1 MRSVTAHNRNTNRNA
16 KGVLSFL
23 RFTFCMALFFSLS
36 SCTIGRY
43 VGEGEHVLHHTELDV
58 QMADSSEVTPEVRD
72 ALKRARNYYTQRPNS
87 KFLGVRWLPV
97 GKWVYCFATDTT
109 SNIWNNYFHR
119 IGQAPVVYDEERA
132 VQTTVQLQRLL
143 ESKGCF
149 GSTVDFDTI
158 SVKGRNLTL
167 AYRVHATR
175 RRIVDEVT
183 YMTDNPDVRR
193 LLDQW
198 QPSSPL
204 QAGQPYDQELIAA
217 ERNRIVANLRD
228 AGYYYASPQLVTF
241 RVDTTYSSSMLS
253 IDVLVDSRSLRVYH
267 INNIYVYPN
276 STAGLRSQPSAFDTL
291 IYTYPS
297 ATRRIDYQFVHDS
310 PMSIRP
316 QTISRA
322 LMLFPGMTYRPRYI
336 TNSYNSL
343 LALRNFKY
351 INIEF
356 VESPS
361 STDTLPLVDANVR
374 LINATQQRLSLAVEL
389 TNASPLGSQDSNYS
403 FISSGNLGVQTS
415 VEYQHKNIFGGAELL
430 RIKGSLL
437 LELPKN
443 IFSSSGSGFYDYFNS
458 LETSLEASL
467 DMPVFMLP
475 FSSRFLR
482 SGMRP
487 HTLFT
492 LGGSYQYRYY
502 FERVL
507 ANTSFGYTWQHS
519 RRASNQLLPVEM
531 TFVRMLDIDDAFA
544 ARIASTG
551 DLRLKYQ
558 YSSHFILDARYDYAY
573 SNQQYGTRKNFT
585 NIHATL
591 ESAGNLLAATAPVLG
606 ATADDN
612 GILQLLGV
620 PFAQYVRANL
630 ELTRY
635 IYFADRSTFV
645 ARLLLGIGIPY
656 GNSVSMPYEK
666 SSFGGGP
673 TTMRAWQLRHLGPG
687 SYSADDILER
697 VGDLQ
702 LVVNLEARF
711 PIAGILEGAAFT
723 DIGNVWLL
731 NPSDQYPGGEIQ
743 PANLARQI
751 AVGTGLG
758 LRFNLSIATLRLDF
772 AIPLLDPG
780 YSDTLRFRPPHWRF
794 NQIVTNFGINYPF

>member
-1 MRSVTAHNRNTNRNA
+1 MRRVTAHNRDTNRNA

-119 IGQAPVVYDEERA
+119 IGQATVVYDEERA

-297 ATRRIDYQFVHDS
+297 ATRRIDYQFVTPD
-310 PMSIRP
+310 
-316 QTISRA
+316 
-322 LMLFPGMTYRPRYI
+322 
-336 TNSYNSL
+336 
-343 LALRNFKY
+343 LR
-351 INIEF
+351 
-356 VESPS
+356 
-361 STDTLPLVDANVR
+361 
-374 LINATQQRLSLAVEL
+374 QRLQACSIYRE
-389 TNASPLGSQDSNYS
+389 Q
-403 FISSGNLGVQTS
+403 
-415 VEYQHKNIFGGAELL
+415 
-430 RIKGSLL
+430 R
-437 LELPKN
+437 
-443 IFSSSGSGFYDYFNS
+443 FSDH
-458 LETSLEASL
+458 A
-467 DMPVFMLP
+467 P
-475 FSSRFLR
+475 F
-482 SGMRP
+482 
-487 HTLFT
+487 T
-492 LGGSYQYRYY
+492 
-502 FERVL
+502 V
-507 ANTSFGYTWQHS
+507 
-519 RRASNQLLPVEM
+519 
-531 TFVRMLDIDDAFA
+531 
-544 ARIASTG
+544 
-551 DLRLKYQ
+551 
-558 YSSHFILDARYDYAY
+558 DYA
-573 SNQQYGTRKNFT
+573 
-585 NIHATL
+585 
-591 ESAGNLLAATAPVLG
+591 P
-606 ATADDN
+606 
-612 GILQLLGV
+612 
-620 PFAQYVRANL
+620 
-630 ELTRY
+630 
-635 IYFADRSTFV
+635 
-645 ARLLLGIGIPY
+645 
-656 GNSVSMPYEK
+656 
-666 SSFGGGP
+666 
-673 TTMRAWQLRHLGPG
+673 
-687 SYSADDILER
+687 
-697 VGDLQ
+697 
-702 LVVNLEARF
+702 
-711 PIAGILEGAAFT
+711 
-723 DIGNVWLL
+723 
-731 NPSDQYPGGEIQ
+731 
-743 PANLARQI
+743 
-751 AVGTGLG
+751 
-758 LRFNLSIATLRLDF
+758 
-772 AIPLLDPG
+772 
-780 YSDTLRFRPPHWRF
+780 
-794 NQIVTNFGINYPF
+794 

>member
-1 MRSVTAHNRNTNRNA
+1 MLAAT
-16 KGVLSFL
+16 VLM
-23 RFTFCMALFFSLS
+23 T

-43 VGEGEHVLHHTELDV
+43 VGDGEYVLHHAELDV

-87 KFLGVRWLPV
+87 KFLGVKWLPV

-119 IGQAPVVYDEERA
+119 LGQAPVIYDESRSEKT
-132 VQTTVQLQRLL
+132 VVQLQRLL

-149 GSTVDFDTI
+149 GSTVDFDTTSI
-158 SVKGRNLTL
+158 HGRNITIG
-167 AYRVHATR
+167 YHVRATQ
-175 RRIVDEVT
+175 RRIVDEVV
-183 YMTDNPDVRR
+183 YLTDNPDVRR

-198 QPSSPL
+198 QPDSPL
-204 QAGQPYDQELIAA
+204 QAGQPYDQELIAT
-217 ERNRIVANLRD
+217 ERSRIVSNLRES
-228 AGYYYASPQLVTF
+228 GYYYASPQLISF
-241 RVDTTYSSSMLS
+241 RVDTTYSSSLLS
-253 IDVLVDSRSLRVYH
+253 IEVLVDSRSLRVYH

-276 STAGLRSQPSAFDTL
+276 STAGLRTEPTAFDTL

-297 ATRRIDYQFVHDS
+297 ATRRIDYQFVHNE

-336 TNSYNSL
+336 ANSYNSL

-361 STDTLPLVDANVR
+361 STDSLPLVDANVR
-374 LINATQQRLSLAVEL
+374 LINATQQRLSFSVEL

-403 FISSGNLGVQTS
+403 FISSGNLGVQTTL
-415 VEYQHKNIFGGAELL
+415 EYQHKNLFGGAELL

-443 IFSSSGSGFYDYFNS
+443 IFSASGEGFYDYFNS
-458 LETSLEASL
+458 LESNFEASL
-467 DMPVFMLP
+467 DMPIFMLP

-482 SGMRP
+482 NGMRP

-519 RRASNQLLPVEM
+519 RRASNQLLPIEM
-531 TFVRMLDIDDAFA
+531 TFVRMLGIDDAFSQ
-544 ARIASTG
+544 RIASTG

-573 SNQQYGTRKNFT
+573 SNQQYGVRHNFS
-585 NIHATL
+585 NLHATI
-591 ESAGNLLAATAPVLG
+591 ESAGNLLSATAKALG
-606 ATADDN
+606 ATTDDN
-612 GILQLLGV
+612 GVRQLFGV
-620 PFAQYVRANL
+620 PFAQYLRGNL
-630 ELTRY
+630 EWTRY
-635 IYFADRSTFV
+635 HYIFDRSTFV
-645 ARLLLGIGIPY
+645 ARLLLGVGIPY

-666 SSFGGGP
+666 SFFGGGP

-702 LVVNLEARF
+702 LVLNLEARF
-711 PIAGILEGAAFT
+711 PIAGILEGAVFS

-743 PANLARQI
+743 LANLHRQI
-751 AVGTGLG
+751 AIGAGLG

-780 YSDTLRFRPPHWRF
+780 YSESLSWRPPHWQF